1 MSTGENCPRCAATTI
16 SKLSADPWCPAC
28 EWNLDRYDPDQRAP
42 ELGWRWLDRRLF
54 RAAFW
59 LTERQYAEL
68 RAAPSI
74 GRAATAAR
82 IVTVTVSVL
91 LLAMV
96 AALLV
101 VGIRLLTYDVVNPIN
116 LIGALLIGM
125 AVVLRPRLGRLSRYR
140 EEAQEL
146 GRSTAP
152 ALFAVIDR
160 VAGAIGAP
168 VPDLVLLSAEHNAF
182 TATAGLRRRR
192 VLCLGAP
199 LWSVLDPQERVAL
212 LGHELGHFV
221 NGDVR
226 RGLLTQAAEN
236 TLGQVSY
243 LLRPGRGTG
252 LVTMV
257 VELLS
262 RVAAQ
267 FFLLLHLLL
276 VWISRRDSQRA
287 EYLADELAAKA
298 AGSAA
303 AIRLL
308 DSSLLL
314 DAIDTVV
321 RREARAGQGAAAWRA
336 AADQA
341 RSRLAADVTAYRQLN
356 RRTAV
361 SLFSTHPP
369 AGLRAGLLAA
379 RAAQPAAVVV
389 TEPEQARM
397 DDELATHYERV
408 RRELAVAAR

>member
-1 MSTGENCPRCAATTI
+1 MSTGETCPRCAATTI
-16 SKLSADPWCPAC
+16 SKLSAKPWCPAC

-68 RAAPSI
+68 KAAPSI

-125 AVVLRPRLGRLSRYR
+125 AAVLRPRLGRLSRYR

-182 TATAGLRRRR
+182 TATAVCAGAGCCAWARRCGACWTRR
-192 VLCLGAP
+192 SGSPC
-199 LWSVLDPQERVAL
+199 S
-212 LGHELGHFV
+212 
-221 NGDVR
+221 
-226 RGLLTQAAEN
+226 
-236 TLGQVSY
+236 
-243 LLRPGRGTG
+243 GTSWG
-252 LVTMV
+252 T
-257 VELLS
+257 S
-262 RVAAQ
+262 C
-267 FFLLLHLLL
+267 
-276 VWISRRDSQRA
+276 
-287 EYLADELAAKA
+287 
-298 AGSAA
+298 
-303 AIRLL
+303 RLL

-321 RREARAGQGAAAWRA
+321 RREARA
-336 AADQA
+336 
-341 RSRLAADVTAYRQLN
+341 
-356 RRTAV
+356 
-361 SLFSTHPP
+361 
-369 AGLRAGLLAA
+369 
-379 RAAQPAAVVV
+379 AQPAAVVV

-397 DDELATHYERV
+397 DGELATHYERV
-408 RRELAVAAR
+408 RRELAVAA